1 MIGCLRYLFH
11 TRPDLAYSVGVASR
25 FMEKPTVLHLKVVKQ
40 IFRYLKGTINFGLVY
55 TQEGKDE
62 TLSGYSDSDLALD
75 VVARKSTGGMV
86 FYLND
91 NLVSWCSQKQKTVAL
106 SSCESEFMAATAAA
120 KQNLWLRSSV
130 TPIRAG
136 DPVSVSDT
144 YPIRIRHGYVS
155 MACPRIPD

>member
-1 MIGCLRYLFH
+1 MEPSLKLHSDTEGEKTDATNYRRMIGCLRYLLH

-25 FMEKPTVLHLKVVKQ
+25 FMEKPTVLHLKAVKQ

-62 TLSGYSDSDLALD
+62 ALSGYSDSDLALD

-91 NLVSWCSQKQKTVAL
+91 NLVSWCSQKQKTRAL
-106 SSCESEFMAATAAA
+106 SSCE
-120 KQNLWLRSSV
+120 
-130 TPIRAG
+130 
-136 DPVSVSDT
+136 
-144 YPIRIRHGYVS
+144 
-155 MACPRIPD
+155 